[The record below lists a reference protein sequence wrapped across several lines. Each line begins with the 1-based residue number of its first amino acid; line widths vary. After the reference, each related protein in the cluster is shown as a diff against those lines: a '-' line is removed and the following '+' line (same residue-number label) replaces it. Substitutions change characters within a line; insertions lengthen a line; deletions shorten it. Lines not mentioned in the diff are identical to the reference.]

1 MILIC
6 IFFKTLNIRGEEG
19 GLNFAK
25 GKMNKR
31 LLIKKEKKTTREN
44 GRRGVYS
51 KVGPQ
56 ERIIQR
62 LLNNNN

>member
-31 LLIKKEKKTTREN
+31 LLIKKEK
-44 GRRGVYS
+44 
-51 KVGPQ
+51 
-56 ERIIQR
+56 
-62 LLNNNN
+62 NNYKEKWEEGGLFQ